1 MTHLPDCFRVEIKY
15 WYLASKFSILQL
27 VSFPFL
33 AESVGQCQN
42 PRTIQSVKVAIKIE
56 DEEHFL
62 SCIQQLQELTGIGQ
76 SVSQSVR
83 LRVTLFCHNLNL
95 RIDLRIDPANQ
106 K

>member
-27 VSFPFL
+27 VFFPFL

-56 DEEHFL
+56 DEEHFFIFIFYKKKENRNYKDR
-62 SCIQQLQELTGIGQ
+62 S
-76 SVSQSVR
+76 
-83 LRVTLFCHNLNL
+83 
-95 RIDLRIDPANQ
+95 
-106 K
+106 